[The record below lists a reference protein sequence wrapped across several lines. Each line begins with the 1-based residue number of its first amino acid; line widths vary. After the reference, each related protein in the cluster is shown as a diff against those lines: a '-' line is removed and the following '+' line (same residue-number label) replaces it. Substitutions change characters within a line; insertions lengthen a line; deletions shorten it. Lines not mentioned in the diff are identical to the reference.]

1 LGRIKLV
8 KAEKQGVLLAAFAV
22 ALLVVTGLV
31 LLLRVD
37 SFVRNVS
44 AVDSVGVGVYWDRRH
59 TMPVTSIDWGTLA
72 PGSSKRMLV
81 YLRNENSS
89 TIRYIFASTGAWV
102 PSAASGSMKLTLEYS
117 GAVLV
122 LNQTVNASLTLYV
135 SDKIVNVT
143 TFSFDIV
150 VGASQY
156 YAGDVNH
163 DGNVGPADLAVFS
176 RAYGSTPADPK
187 WNSDADFDHSGK
199 IDAYDFSLMA
209 SNYGKKS

>member
-1 LGRIKLV
+1 V
-8 KAEKQGVLLAAFAV
+8 QAEKQGVVLAAFAV
-22 ALLVVTGLV
+22 ALLVVTSLV

-72 PGSSKRMLV
+72 PGSSKKTLV

-89 TIRYIFASTGAWV
+89 TIRYVYASTGAWV
-102 PSAASGSMKLTLEYS
+102 PSAASGSMKLALEYS
-117 GAVLV
+117 GAALA
-122 LNQTVNASLTLYV
+122 LNQTVNASLTLFV
-135 SDKIVNVT
+135 SDSIQNVT

-156 YAGDVNH
+156 YAGDINQ
-163 DGNVGPADLAVFS
+163 DGNVGPADWAVFS
-176 RAYGSTPADPK
+176 RAYGSTPADPE
-187 WNSDADFDHSGK
+187 WNPDADFDRSGK
-199 IDAYDFSLMA
+199 IDPYDFSLMS
-209 SNYGKKS
+209 SNYGKKI

>member
-1 LGRIKLV
+1 MQ
-8 KAEKQGVLLAAFAV
+8 AEKQGVVLAAFAV
-22 ALLVVTGLV
+22 ALLVVTSLV

-72 PGSSKRMLV
+72 PGSSKKTLV

-89 TIRYIFASTGAWV
+89 TIRYVYASTGAWV
-102 PSAASGSMKLTLEYS
+102 PSAASGSMKLALEYS
-117 GAVLV
+117 GAALA
-122 LNQTVNASLTLYV
+122 LNQTVNASLTLFV
-135 SDKIVNVT
+135 SDSIQNVT

-156 YAGDVNH
+156 YAGDANH
-163 DGNVGPADLAVFS
+163 DGTVGPADLAVFS
-176 RAYGSTPADPK
+176 IAYGSTPVDPE
-187 WNSDADFDHSGK
+187 WNPDADFDRSGK
-199 IDAYDFSLMA
+199 IDAHDFSLMS
-209 SNYGKKS
+209 SNYGKKG